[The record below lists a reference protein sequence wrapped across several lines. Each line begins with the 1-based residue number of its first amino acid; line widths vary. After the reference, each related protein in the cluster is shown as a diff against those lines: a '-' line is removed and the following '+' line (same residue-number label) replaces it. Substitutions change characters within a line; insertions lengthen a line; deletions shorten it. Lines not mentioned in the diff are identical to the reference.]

1 MISFFNL
8 YELFPAFICA
18 INIESI
24 VNNLL
29 GVKFFNP
36 VLVVFLFQG
45 FNFTL
50 SAIIFSG
57 SSTSSSSYVAIS
69 GKLVEISGKSRF
81 NISGSFRTFTFFF
94 ESSWRLLY
102 WVVYTFKNLSY
113 NLKAVLITT
122 FPWASFFGLIS

>member
-1 MISFFNL
+1 M
-8 YELFPAFICA
+8 FPAFICA
-18 INIESI
+18 INIGSI

-69 GKLVEISGKSRF
+69 GKLVV
-81 NISGSFRTFTFFF
+81 NQDLTFQVHLEHLPF
-94 ESSWRLLY
+94 SS
-102 WVVYTFKNLSY
+102 NLHEGY
-113 NLKAVLITT
+113 YIELCIHLKTYHI
-122 FPWASFFGLIS
+122 I

>member
-1 MISFFNL
+1 M
-8 YELFPAFICA
+8 FPAFICA
-18 INIESI
+18 INIGSI

-81 NISGSFRTFTFFF
+81 NISGSFRTFTFP
-94 ESSWRLLY
+94 S
-102 WVVYTFKNLSY
+102 NLHEGY
-113 NLKAVLITT
+113 YIELCIHLKTYHI
-122 FPWASFFGLIS
+122 I